1 MALTPGL
8 EIPFGIQPVNPV
20 PVDTWSGPYYGPNET
35 AAKAAA
41 NAAIPQAIRFQSL
54 QVRLI
59 IAGVPYIY
67 WYDTGTTDTDLH
79 IFSTGGGGTSGYSGY
94 SGVSGWSGISGYSG
108 FNANNQSVTYTNSF
122 SAGQAIYKT
131 TGGYDLAL
139 ANDINTSEVIGVVQS
154 ANSSEFTYVINGY
167 ISGLTDIEDATCYYL
182 SDTVPGQITT
192 DAPTASG
199 SVIKPVLI
207 GTGTTTGVVVEFPGV
222 IIGSTNNGTSGY
234 LARWTGAHSLG
245 NSSIFDS
252 GPDVII
258 DATTTINGDF
268 NILGTYLLS
277 GVPVFDGVSGVS
289 GYSGYSGTNGTN
301 GISGMSGK
309 SGYSGWSGYSGS
321 GVSGY
326 SGYSGISGFSGF
338 SGYSGINGIIG
349 VNGTSGYS
357 GISGYSGYSG
367 IDSLGFNYRGQ
378 YDNTQTYSINDIV
391 TNGQNLYVALASST
405 NPGIVLTN
413 TAVWNKSVTGTSG
426 YSGWSGISGFSGL
439 GFSGKS
445 GYSGY
450 SGTNGTNGASGYSGI
465 SGYSGTAGASGIS
478 GYSGAAG
485 TGSGSINYSDVIV
498 VSTKADNYWTAYTLT
513 GNVEGLYSN
522 SPLTLSSQTVY
533 GKQFSSG
540 TKTLIV
546 NDGPIHTNSTY
557 GIVVEFP
564 SSPNVGDVISAP
576 CVTITNIVSAGYFV
590 PGTVYTI
597 VTPGDTNWS
606 SVGASQNYS
615 GFTFTATSAGTWDPG
630 AGTASTPAGVA
641 YLIFKPASGQVAVLQ
656 FQGGGQV
663 YPFGQGAS
671 YIAAYVPLGG
681 QFGAQPITWVYAGVM
696 GGVPTWY
703 QMYF

>member
-349 VNGTSGYS
+349 VNGASGYS

-367 IDSLGFNYRGQ
+367 MDSLGFNYRGQ

-439 GFSGKS
+439 GFSG
-445 GYSGY
+445 
-450 SGTNGTNGASGYSGI
+450 YSGI
-465 SGYSGTAGASGIS
+465 SGYSGYMGRSGYSGWSGLSGISGFSGVGTSGYSGYS
-478 GYSGAAG
+478 GYSGAATPSWGLNDVASAAWFLLGTWNTSQAGNCLYMRLLSHCGYNGVATQNQVTELMFVTSNDISYITGSSGNYYAAGSSSVNSRLG
-485 TGSGSINYSDVIV
+485 TGGTSPSYQAPSKFRIIQVSKTQYQIYAYFSSAYMKNSNYSI
-498 VSTKADNYWTAYTLT
+498 
-513 GNVEGLYSN
+513 
-522 SPLTLSSQTVY
+522 Q
-533 GKQFSSG
+533 
-540 TKTLIV
+540 I
-546 NDGPIHTNSTY
+546 
-557 GIVVEFP
+557 
-564 SSPNVGDVISAP
+564 
-576 CVTITNIVSAGYFV
+576 
-590 PGTVYTI
+590 
-597 VTPGDTNWS
+597 TPGDTW
-606 SVGASQNYS
+606 
-615 GFTFTATSAGTWDPG
+615 TD
-630 AGTASTPAGVA
+630 
-641 YLIFKPASGQVAVLQ
+641 
-656 FQGGGQV
+656 GGGN
-663 YPFGQGAS
+663 
-671 YIAAYVPLGG
+671 
-681 QFGAQPITWVYAGVM
+681 
-696 GGVPTWY
+696 GGVTAPTGNY
-703 QMYF
+703 VEITPSTF

>member
-1 MALTPGL
+1 MPLTPGL

-41 NAAIPQAIRFQSL
+41 NASIPQAIRFQSL

-79 IFSTGGGGTSGYSGY
+79 VFSTGGGGG
-94 SGVSGWSGISGYSG
+94 SGVSGYSGYSG
-108 FNANNQSVTYTNSF
+108 FNANNQSVTYANSF
-122 SAGQAIYKT
+122 SAGQVIYKT
-131 TGGYDLAL
+131 PGGYDLAL
-139 ANDINTSEVIGVVQS
+139 ANDIYTSEVIGVVQS

-167 ISGLTDIEDATCYYL
+167 ISGLTGIEDATCYYL
-182 SDTVPGQITT
+182 SDTVPGQLTM
-192 DAPTASG
+192 DAPTVSG
-199 SVIKPVLI
+199 SVIRPVLI
-207 GTGTTTGVVVEFPGV
+207 GTSTTTGVVVEFPSV
-222 IIGSTNNGTSGY
+222 VIGSTNNGTSGY
-234 LARWTGAHSLG
+234 LARWTGPHSLG
-245 NSSIFDS
+245 NSSIIDT
-252 GPDVII
+252 GPDVTIAA
-258 DATTTINGDF
+258 DTTIVG
-268 NILGTYLLS
+268 NINIVGHYLLS
-277 GVPVFDGVSGVS
+277 GVPLSDGFSGFSGTS
-289 GYSGYSGTNGTN
+289 GYSSYSGFSGYSGT
-301 GISGMSGK
+301 SGH
-309 SGYSGWSGYSGS
+309 SGWSGLGL
-321 GVSGY
+321 
-326 SGYSGISGFSGF
+326 SGYSGISGFSGV
-338 SGYSGINGIIG
+338 SGYSG
-349 VNGTSGYS
+349 S
-357 GISGYSGYSG
+357 GISGYSGGRGYSG
-367 IDSLGFNYRGQ
+367 WSGISGFSGYIGQSGYSGTSGVSGYRG
-378 YDNTQTYSINDIV
+378 S
-391 TNGQNLYVALASST
+391 
-405 NPGIVLTN
+405 GI
-413 TAVWNKSVTGTSG
+413 SG

-439 GFSGKS
+439 G
-445 GYSGY
+445 YSGY
-450 SGTNGTNGASGYSGI
+450 
-465 SGYSGTAGASGIS
+465 S

-498 VSTKADNYWTAYTLT
+498 VSTKADSYWTAYTLT

-546 NDGPIHTNSTY
+546 NDGPIHTNNTY
-557 GIVVEFP
+557 GILVEFP
-564 SSPNVGDVISAP
+564 SSPNVGDVISTP
-576 CVTITNIVSAGYFV
+576 CVTISNIVSAGYFV

-630 AGTASTPAGVA
+630 AGTASTPAGVT
-641 YLIFKPASGQVAVLQ
+641 YLIFKPAAGQVAILQ

-681 QFGAQPITWVYAGVM
+681 QFGAQPITWVYAGVIS
-696 GGVPTWY
+696 GVPTWY